1 MQTPLQQQEQ
11 QQLQMQLLVDND
23 FLAIPTHPRMPPA
36 TTTTTT
42 TTTYSSS
49 PTPPTPS
56 SSSSPATPPASITH
70 IHSTPKPLPN
80 RSNNDNNNNA
90 RAPKRYPCKFDG
102 CGKDFSTSGH
112 LSRHSRIHM
121 GLKRFS
127 CSVDGCDRTFVRA
140 DNRDQHDKSHRR
152 RLSGNNNSYSCES
165 DHAPPSPE
173 ASLVSTHHSIEVES
187 CPSPVSPCSMQ
198 FVLQSLGHVS
208 KASISFL
215 ID

>member
-1 MQTPLQQQEQ
+1 M
-11 QQLQMQLLVDND
+11 VDND

-36 TTTTTT
+36 TTTTAATLSLAAAAHPST
-42 TTTYSSS
+42 SASAA
-49 PTPPTPS
+49 PPTPS
-56 SSSSPATPPASITH
+56 YPPTSIH
-70 IHSTPKPLPN
+70 IHSHTTPKSLARPH
-80 RSNNDNNNNA
+80 A
-90 RAPKRYPCKFDG
+90 RAPKRYPCKFAG
-102 CGKDFSTSGH
+102 CDKDFSTSGH

-152 RLSGNNNSYSCES
+152 RLCSSSNDSCES
-165 DHAPPSPE
+165 DHAPPSSPE
-173 ASLVSTHHSIEVES
+173 ASLVSAHSIEADS
-187 CPSPVSPCSMQ
+187 CPSPVSPSSSSSMQ
-198 FVLQSLGHVS
+198 FIHSMGHVS